1 MSQATQHQYPKKLP
15 LAVTVPL
22 EYSLSWFYMIP
33 SHAFSLSLSLSLKL
47 PLSILHVTILFYIPT
62 PH

>member
-33 SHAFSLSLSLSLKL
+33 SHAFSLSLKL